1 LQEKRVSESEGRE
14 IAPIDVR
21 WVNVEAIG
29 EPGQRRFR
37 LLISSGTETTVFWME
52 KLQVDALGRAL
63 EQLLDQLPEDEEA
76 DDFQAAEPQFD
87 LQSDRQ
93 FRVGKLE
100 IGYDET
106 RDRIV
111 LIAYDIE
118 EPESFGPAAVCRLT
132 RTQSSEIS
140 EEADRVVAAG
150 RPRCVMCG
158 TPMGPGPHACANQN
172 GHLREEYELD

>member
-1 LQEKRVSESEGRE
+1 MSESEGRE

-21 WVNVEAIG
+21 WANVEALG

-37 LLISSGTETTVFWME
+37 LLISSGAETIVLWME
-52 KLQVDALGRAL
+52 KMQVDALGRAL
-63 EQLLDQLPEDEEA
+63 DQLLDQLPDEPDAEDA
-76 DDFQAAEPQFD
+76 SDVEPQFD
-87 LQSDRQ
+87 LRSDRQ

-106 RDRIV
+106 LDRIV

-118 EPESFGPAAVCRLT
+118 EPETFGPAAVCRLT
-132 RTQSSEIS
+132 REQSGEIS
-140 EEADRVVAAG
+140 DEAERVVAAG

-158 TPMGPGPHACANQN
+158 MPMGPGSHACANQN
-172 GHLREEYELD
+172 GHLREEYEIG

>member
-1 LQEKRVSESEGRE
+1 MSESEGRE

-21 WVNVEAIG
+21 WANVEALG

-37 LLISSGTETTVFWME
+37 LLIASESETIVLWME
-52 KLQVDALGRAL
+52 KMQVDALSRAL
-63 EQLLDQLPEDEEA
+63 EQLLDQLAGEEELVA
-76 DDFQAAEPQFD
+76 SAEIEPQFD
-87 LQSDRQ
+87 LGSDRQ

-100 IGYDET
+100 IGYDDT

-118 EPESFGPAAVCRLT
+118 EPEAFGPAAVCRLT
-132 RTQSSEIS
+132 RTHSAEIS
-140 EEADRVVAAG
+140 EEAERVVAAG

>member
-1 LQEKRVSESEGRE
+1 MSESEGRE

-21 WVNVEAIG
+21 WANVEALG

-37 LLISSGTETTVFWME
+37 LLISTGAETTVLWME

-63 EQLLDQLPEDEEA
+63 EQLLEQLPRETGVEEA
-76 DDFQAAEPQFD
+76 SEHEPHFD
-87 LQSDRQ
+87 LGSDRQ

-111 LIAYDIE
+111 IIAYDLE
-118 EPESFGPAAVCRLT
+118 EPDTFGPAALCRMS
-132 RTQSSEIS
+132 RMQAAEIS
-140 EEADRVVAAG
+140 DEAARVVAAG

-158 TPMGPGPHACANQN
+158 MPMGPGPHACANQN
-172 GHLREEYELD
+172 GHLRTEYEL

>member
-1 LQEKRVSESEGRE
+1 MSESEGRE
-14 IAPIDVR
+14 VAPIDVR
-21 WVNVEAIG
+21 WANVEALG

-37 LLISSGTETTVFWME
+37 LLVSSGAETTVLWME
-52 KLQVDALGRAL
+52 KMQVDALGRAL
-63 EQLLDQLPEDEEA
+63 DELLDQLPDEEA
-76 DDFQAAEPQFD
+76 AAEYSEIEPQFD
-87 LQSDRQ
+87 LGSDHQ

-111 LIAYDIE
+111 LIAYDME
-118 EPESFGPAAVCRLT
+118 EPEAFGPAAVCRLT
-132 RTQSSEIS
+132 RTQAAEIS
-140 EEADRVVAAG
+140 EESERVVAAG

-172 GHLREEYELD
+172 GHLREEYELG

>member
-1 LQEKRVSESEGRE
+1 MSESEGRE

-21 WVNVEAIG
+21 WANVEALG

-37 LLISSGTETTVFWME
+37 LLVSSGQQTTVLWME

-63 EQLLDQLPEDEEA
+63 EQLLDQLPDGEA
-76 DDFQAAEPQFD
+76 SDDLADTEPQFD
-87 LQSDRQ
+87 LASDLQ

-100 IGYDET
+100 IGYDEE

-111 LIAYDIE
+111 VIAYDME
-118 EPESFGPAAVCRLT
+118 EPETFGPALVCRLN
-132 RTQSSEIS
+132 RMQAADIS
-140 EEADRVVAAG
+140 EEAERVVGAG

-158 TPMGPGPHACANQN
+158 MPMGPGAHACANQN
-172 GHLREEYELD
+172 GHLREEYEL

>member
-1 LQEKRVSESEGRE
+1 MSESEGRE

-21 WVNVEAIG
+21 WANVEALG

-37 LLISSGTETTVFWME
+37 LLVSTGSETTVLWME

-63 EQLLDQLPEDEEA
+63 EQLLEQLPSVDDLDEVLG
-76 DDFQAAEPQFD
+76 AEPQFD
-87 LQSDRQ
+87 LGSDRQ

-100 IGYDET
+100 IGYDEV

-111 LIAYDIE
+111 VIAYDIE
-118 EPESFGPAAVCRLT
+118 ESETFGPSAVCRLS
-132 RTQSSEIS
+132 RLQAAEVAD
-140 EEADRVVAAG
+140 EAARVVAAG

-158 TPMGPGPHACANQN
+158 MPMGPGPHACANQN
-172 GHLREEYELD
+172 GHLREEYEF

>member
-1 LQEKRVSESEGRE
+1 MTESEGRE
-14 IAPIDVR
+14 ITPIDVR
-21 WVNVEAIG
+21 WASVEALG

-37 LLISSGTETTVFWME
+37 LLVSTGSETIVLWME

-63 EQLLDQLPEDEEA
+63 DHLLEQLPGTSPVDEPF
-76 DDFQAAEPQFD
+76 DSEPHFD
-87 LQSDRQ
+87 LGSDRQ

-100 IGYDET
+100 IGYDEA

-118 EPESFGPAAVCRLT
+118 EPEDFGPIALCRITRVQAA
-132 RTQSSEIS
+132 EI
-140 EEADRVVAAG
+140 ADESARVVAAG

-158 TPMGPGPHACANQN
+158 LPMGPGPHACANQN
-172 GHLREEYELD
+172 GHLRDEYDL

>member
-1 LQEKRVSESEGRE
+1 MSESEGRE

-21 WVNVEAIG
+21 WANVEALG

-37 LLISSGTETTVFWME
+37 LLIASESETIVLWME
-52 KLQVDALGRAL
+52 KMQVDALSRAL
-63 EQLLDQLPEDEEA
+63 EQLLDQLAGEEESVA
-76 DDFQAAEPQFD
+76 SSEIEPQFD
-87 LQSDRQ
+87 LGSDRQ

-100 IGYDET
+100 IGYDDT

-118 EPESFGPAAVCRLT
+118 EPEAFGPAAVCRLT
-132 RTQSSEIS
+132 RTHSAEIS
-140 EEADRVVAAG
+140 EEAERVVAAG

>member
-1 LQEKRVSESEGRE
+1 MSESEGRE

-21 WVNVEAIG
+21 WANVEALG

-37 LLISSGTETTVFWME
+37 LLIASESETIVLWME
-52 KLQVDALGRAL
+52 KMQVDALSRAL
-63 EQLLDQLPEDEEA
+63 EQLLDQLAGEEELVA
-76 DDFQAAEPQFD
+76 SAEIEPQFD
-87 LQSDRQ
+87 LGSDRQ

-100 IGYDET
+100 IGYDDT

-118 EPESFGPAAVCRLT
+118 EPEAFGPAAVCRLT
-132 RTQSSEIS
+132 RTHSAEIS
-140 EEADRVVAAG
+140 EEAERVVAAG

-158 TPMGPGPHACANQN
+158 TPMGAGPHACANQN

>member
-1 LQEKRVSESEGRE
+1 MSESEGRE

-21 WVNVEAIG
+21 WANVEALG

-37 LLISSGTETTVFWME
+37 MLVSSGSETMVLWME

-63 EQLLDQLPEDEEA
+63 EQLLEQLPDTDEVEE
-76 DDFQAAEPQFD
+76 FPGSEPQFD
-87 LQSDRQ
+87 LGSDRQ

-100 IGYDET
+100 IGYDES

-118 EPESFGPAAVCRLT
+118 EPETFGPAAVCRLT
-132 RTQSSEIS
+132 RIQAADISDESE
-140 EEADRVVAAG
+140 RVVAAG
-150 RPRCVMCG
+150 RPQCVMCG
-158 TPMGPGPHACANQN
+158 MPMGPGPHACANQN
-172 GHLREEYELD
+172 GHLREEYALG